1 MKNLFLIPINII
13 LLLSCSQ
20 PGTEHQPNGTMSGI
34 YELRTLTYKGG
45 NMDTTFPAQNQV
57 KIYTEKYYMYG
68 ATRPDSSAFFGFGS
82 YIINDSSVLER
93 SIFNSYA
100 LDSVSQTNL
109 KISRSDT
116 GYNQMQPGV
125 MMQGNTYEVEET
137 YRTLPET
144 EATELDGVWELVSF
158 SNITGTDTTV
168 IPNKQFKIYK
178 GGHFMW
184 IHRYPTDPSGLKFNK
199 GYGYGKF
206 MVNKNTVTETIIVS
220 NYPELIETPITVNFK
235 LKGNN
240 ELSLIFDDGNSTTT
254 ETYRRLN

>member
-1 MKNLFLIPINII
+1 MKYSLFTTLTF
-13 LLLSCSQ
+13 LMFSCSETAKNT
-20 PGTEHQPNGTMSGI
+20 GGNEGMSGV
-34 YELRTLTYKGG
+34 YELSTISYKGAD
-45 NMDTTFPAQNQV
+45 MDTSFPAQNQV

-82 YIINDSSVLER
+82 YVFNDSSIVEQ
-93 SIFNSYA
+93 SVYNSYA

-116 GYNQMQPGV
+116 GYSQMQPGV

-137 YRTLPET
+137 YRTQPET

-158 SNITGTDTTV
+158 SNITGTDTTI

-178 GGHFMW
+178 GGQFMW

-235 LKGNN
+235 LKGSN

-254 ETYRRLN
+254 ETYTRLN